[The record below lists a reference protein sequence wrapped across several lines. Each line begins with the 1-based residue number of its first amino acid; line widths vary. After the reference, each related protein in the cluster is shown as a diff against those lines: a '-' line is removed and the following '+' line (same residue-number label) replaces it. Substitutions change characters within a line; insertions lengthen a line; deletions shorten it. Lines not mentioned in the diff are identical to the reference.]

1 MFPLAKFKGYLV
13 ALFAFLAALFS
24 AAFYRQKAKTLKKQV
39 KQEKAKAHNLEAQ
52 RKAQV
57 RLQEKHRKEIED
69 AKKDDSYLNYF
80 DDTQ

>member
-1 MFPLAKFKGYLV
+1 MLLKLKGYLAAFFAFIV
-13 ALFAFLAALFS
+13 ALLG
-24 AAFYRQKAKTLKKQV
+24 AAFYRQKAKALKKQV
-39 KQEKAKAHNLEAQ
+39 RLEKAKAHNLEAQ

-69 AKKDDSYLNYF
+69 ATKDDSYLNYF